1 MAPTPRYIIRR
12 DATSGHWYVVD
23 RLLVRVPYFSL
34 SMLSADHHARAQ
46 EDRWRDCCQRWIDAE
61 WQGDFL

>member
-34 SMLSADHHARAQ
+34 LMLSADHHARD
-46 EDRWRDCCQRWIDAE
+46 EENRWRDCCQRWIEAE
-61 WQGDFL
+61 HRDGHL